1 MKKIGIF
8 YGSTTGTTE
17 KIAHDIA
24 RVLGVADA
32 DVHDVA
38 TTEPARVGDYDILV
52 LGSSTW
58 GDGEMQDSWYDFI
71 AGLSVIDLRG
81 KKVAIFGCGDETM
94 SDTFCSAVGEIHDR
108 LMDTGAGFIAPYDVV
123 GYHFNHS
130 AAIPE
135 NHVEAEGL
143 LLDEVNHPELTPAR
157 IAGWATLIHNEAAD

>member
-8 YGSTTGTTE
+8 YGSTTGTTK

-24 RVLGVADA
+24 RVLGVKDA

-38 TTEPARVGDYDILV
+38 STAPSLSGEYDILV

-58 GDGEMQDSWYDFI
+58 NDGELQDDWYDFI
-71 AGLSVIDLRG
+71 AGLSVLDLRD
-81 KKVAIFGCGDETM
+81 KEVAVFGCGDETM

-108 LMDTGAGFIAPYDVV
+108 LKDTGARFIAPYNVV
-123 GYHFNHS
+123 GYHFEHS

-135 NHVEAEGL
+135 NDVEAEGL
-143 LLDEVNHPELTPAR
+143 LLDEVNHPELTASR
-157 IAGWATLIHNEAAD
+157 IAGWCTLILDAARS